1 VAGAHAAGWRMD
13 LDAAVHQALSLE
25 APPDRATGSG
35 QPAARVRPASE
46 STSAASMPKF
56 SRTYVLQWV
65 QGGVRLVARHED
77 AMYDQRMG
85 DFTFQI
91 TPQALDPRRAALM
104 VVDLEN
110 EFCRPDG
117 KAYLGQRALAAV
129 ERAKGMIERCR
140 ELAIPI
146 IFIRSIREPD
156 AMEFRTFGQQ
166 PFLLR
171 GSDGV
176 EFAADI
182 SPRAEE
188 PVVEKHSHDPF
199 NHTDLEVT
207 LERSGIRP
215 GDQTVMVAGVATSV
229 CVMCAVVGLS
239 VRHFRVALLTDCCAS
254 ATERAEQLT
263 YELLGG
269 RAYSYN
275 VALTSSTAL
284 SFRQLAA
291 VTA

>member
-1 VAGAHAAGWRMD
+1 
-13 LDAAVHQALSLE
+13 
-25 APPDRATGSG
+25 
-35 QPAARVRPASE
+35 
-46 STSAASMPKF
+46 
-56 SRTYVLQWV
+56 
-65 QGGVRLVARHED
+65 
-77 AMYDQRMG
+77 MYDCRMG

-91 TPQALDPRRAALM
+91 RPLELDPRRAALM

-129 ERAKGMIERCR
+129 ERTKQIIERCR
-140 ELAIPI
+140 EQRIPI

-156 AMEFRTFGQQ
+156 AMEFQTFGQQ

-171 GSDGV
+171 GTDGV

-188 PVVEKHSHDPF
+188 PVIEKHSHDPF
-199 NHTDLEVT
+199 NHTDLEAT
-207 LERSGIRP
+207 LERLGIRC
-215 GDQTVMVAGVATSV
+215 GEQTVMVAGVATSV

-239 VRHFRVALLTDCCAS
+239 VRHFRVALLTDCSAS
-254 ATERAEQLT
+254 ATQRAEHLT

-269 RAYSYN
+269 RAYNYN
-275 VALTSSTAL
+275 VALTNSTAV
-284 SFRQLAA
+284 SFKQLAG